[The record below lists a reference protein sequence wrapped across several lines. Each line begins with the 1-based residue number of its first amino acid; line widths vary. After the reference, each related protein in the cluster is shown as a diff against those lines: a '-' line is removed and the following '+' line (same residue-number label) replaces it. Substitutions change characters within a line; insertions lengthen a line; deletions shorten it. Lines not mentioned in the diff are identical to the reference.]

1 MLKAEYA
8 GEALARGGRLEVQ
21 AVLGGTYPCEAFA
34 AWIEGDT
41 FEEG

>member
-8 GEALARGGRLEVQ
+8 GEALTRGGRLEVR

-34 AWIEGDT
+34 AWIEWNAL
-41 FEEG
+41 EEG